1 MTKRQWLAA
10 ALATALMVTATSGL
24 ALAQEEAVVYPAEGV
39 EWQLDGYASDG
50 ALVEVPA
57 GVEVTLLLSG
67 GDVVGTA
74 GCNSYFGSYVID
86 ATTLSFPV
94 PFGSTRMLCEGAAQE
109 VENTYL
115 PLLSAVAGWS
125 IDEGRVLSLTDAA
138 GSVTLRYRES
148 TVGITAADIEALGN
162 ELASL
167 QAQIDEAEAETAALI
182 EAAEA
187 ANIDTLRRRVRA
199 NEQSIAEDS
208 TAPSAASRDRIRA
221 NEQAIAE
228 INGTIGRFR
237 NRINRLEDAV
247 ADHEARIAAL
257 ERVAVPLPAPA
268 D

>member
-1 MTKRQWLAA
+1 MIRSTLLAA
-10 ALATALMVTATSGL
+10 ALAAALGVTATSGL
-24 ALAQEEAVVYPAEGV
+24 VLAQDDTLVYQAEGV
-39 EWQLDGYASDG
+39 EWQLDGYARDD

-57 GVEVTLLLSG
+57 DVEVTLLLSG
-67 GDVVGTA
+67 GDVAGTA

-86 ATTLSFPV
+86 AATLRFPV
-94 PFGSTRMLCEGAAQE
+94 PFESTEMLCEGAAQD
-109 VENTYL
+109 VEDAYL
-115 PLLSAVAGWS
+115 PLLSGVAGWS
-125 IDEGRVLSLTDAA
+125 IDQGGVLSLSDAA
-138 GSVTLRYRES
+138 GSVILRYRES
-148 TVGITAADIEALGN
+148 TVGITASDIEALGN

-167 QAQIDEAEAETAALI
+167 QAQIDEAAAETAALI

-199 NEQSIAEDS
+199 NEQAIAEVN
-208 TAPSAASRDRIRA
+208 TTIARLRDRIRA

-247 ADHEARIAAL
+247 ADHGARIAAL
-257 ERVAVPLPAPA
+257 EQVAVPLPAPA

>member
-1 MTKRQWLAA
+1 MTRRQLLAA
-10 ALATALMVTATSGL
+10 ALGAALTATAMSGL
-24 ALAQEEAVVYPAEGV
+24 ALAQEEAVPYPAEGV
-39 EWQLDGYASDG
+39 EWALDGYVSDG

-57 GVEVTLLLSG
+57 EVETTLFLSG
-67 GDVVGTA
+67 GAVVGSA

-86 ATTLSFPV
+86 ATTLSFPA

-109 VENTYL
+109 VEDAYL

-125 IDEGRVLSLTDAA
+125 IDEDRILSLSDAA
-138 GSVTLRYRES
+138 GIVTLVYGEPPV
-148 TVGITAADIEALGN
+148 TITASDIENLAN
-162 ELASL
+162 ELAGL
-167 QAQIDEAEAETAALI
+167 QAQIDQAEAEISALV

-199 NEQSIAEDS
+199 NEQAIAEID
-208 TAPSAASRDRIRA
+208 TTIGRLRNRISA

-228 INGTIGRFR
+228 INATIGRFR

-247 ADHEARIAAL
+247 ADHGARIAAL
-257 ERVAVPLPAPA
+257 EQVAVPLPAPA

>member
-39 EWQLDGYASDG
+39 EWQLDGYESDG

-125 IDEGRVLSLTDAA
+125 IDEEGLLSLSDAA
-138 GSVTLRYRES
+138 GSVTLLYSEP
-148 TVGITAADIEALGN
+148 TVAITAADIEALGN

-167 QAQIDEAEAETAALI
+167 QAQIDQAEAEIAALI

-199 NEQSIAEDS
+199 NEQSIAEINATID
-208 TAPSAASRDRIRA
+208 TLRRRVRA
-221 NEQAIAE
+221 NEQSIAE
-228 INGTIGRFR
+228 IDATIGRFR

>member
-1 MTKRQWLAA
+1 MTKRPLLAA
-10 ALATALMVTATSGL
+10 ALAIALVVTATSGL
-24 ALAQEEAVVYPAEGV
+24 ALAQEEAVIYPAEGV
-39 EWQLDGYASDG
+39 VWQLDGYGSDG

-57 GVEVTLLLSG
+57 DVEVTLFLSG

-115 PLLSAVAGWS
+115 PLLSAVTGWS
-125 IDEGRVLSLTDAA
+125 IDEEGVLSLSDAA
-138 GSVTLRYRES
+138 GSVTLLYS
-148 TVGITAADIEALGN
+148 KPTVVITAADIEALGN

-167 QAQIDEAEAETAALI
+167 QAQIDQAEAEIAALI

-199 NEQSIAEDS
+199 NEQSIAEIDA
-208 TAPSAASRDRIRA
+208 TIDTLRRRVRA
-221 NEQAIAE
+221 NEQSIAE
-228 INGTIGRFR
+228 IDATIARFR
-237 NRINRLEDAV
+237 NRINRLEDTV
-247 ADHEARIAAL
+247 ADHEARLAAL
-257 ERVAVPLPAPA
+257 EQVAVPLPAPA

>member
-1 MTKRQWLAA
+1 MAKRQWLAP
-10 ALATALMVTATSGL
+10 ALATALMVTATSAL

-39 EWQLDGYASDG
+39 EWRLDDYASDG

-74 GCNSYFGSYVID
+74 GCNSYFGSYLID
-86 ATTLSFPV
+86 ATTLSFPG

-109 VENTYL
+109 VEDTYL

-125 IDEGRVLSLTDAA
+125 IDEEGSLSLSDAA
-138 GSVTLRYRES
+138 GSVTLVYSEP
-148 TVGITAADIEALGN
+148 TVIIRASDIEALSN

-167 QAQIDEAEAETAALI
+167 QGQIDQAEAEIAALI

-199 NEQSIAEDS
+199 NEQSIAEINATLS
-208 TAPSAASRDRIRA
+208 RFRDRIRA
-221 NEQAIAE
+221 NEEAIAE
-228 INGTIGRFR
+228 INATIGRFR

-247 ADHEARIAAL
+247 ADHEERIGTL

>member
-1 MTKRQWLAA
+1 MIKRQLLATT
-10 ALATALMVTATSGL
+10 LATALVVTATSGL
-24 ALAQEEAVVYPAEGV
+24 ALAQEEAVIYPAEGV
-39 EWQLDGYASDG
+39 VWQLDGYGRDG

-57 GVEVTLLLSG
+57 DVEVTLFLSG

-115 PLLSAVAGWS
+115 PLLSAVTGWS
-125 IDEGRVLSLTDAA
+125 IDEEGVLSLSDAA
-138 GSVTLRYRES
+138 GSVTLLYS
-148 TVGITAADIEALGN
+148 KPTVVITAADIEALGN

-167 QAQIDEAEAETAALI
+167 QAQIDQAEAEIAALI

-199 NEQSIAEDS
+199 NEQSIAEIDA
-208 TAPSAASRDRIRA
+208 TIDTLRRRVRA
-221 NEQAIAE
+221 NEQSIAE
-228 INGTIGRFR
+228 IDATIGRFR
-237 NRINRLEDAV
+237 NRINRLEDTV
-247 ADHEARIAAL
+247 ADHEARLAAL
-257 ERVAVPLPAPA
+257 EQVAVPLPAPA

>member
-1 MTKRQWLAA
+1 MIKRPLLAA
-10 ALATALMVTATSGL
+10 ALATALVVTATSGL
-24 ALAQEEAVVYPAEGV
+24 ALAQEEAVIYPAEGV
-39 EWQLDGYASDG
+39 VWQLDGYGSDG

-57 GVEVTLLLSG
+57 DVEVTLFLSG

-86 ATTLSFPV
+86 ATTLSFSV

-115 PLLSAVAGWS
+115 PLLSAVTGWS
-125 IDEGRVLSLTDAA
+125 IDEEGVLSLSDAA
-138 GSVTLRYRES
+138 GSVTLLYS
-148 TVGITAADIEALGN
+148 KPTVVITAADIEALGN

-167 QAQIDEAEAETAALI
+167 QAQIDQAEAEIAALI

-199 NEQSIAEDS
+199 NEQSIAEID
-208 TAPSAASRDRIRA
+208 A
-221 NEQAIAE
+221 
-228 INGTIGRFR
+228 TIGRFR
-237 NRINRLEDAV
+237 NRINRLEDTV
-247 ADHEARIAAL
+247 ADHEARLAAL
-257 ERVAVPLPAPA
+257 EQVAVPLPAPA